1 MSEYQLTATTTVT
14 RKSDGASIPND
25 PRNGDRVVYN
35 DWVKAGGVPD
45 PYVEP
50 PHDFKADA
58 QAALDASD
66 MTMLRCVEADISVP
80 AEWKNYRIALRD
92 IMKSGVGPLPKRPPF
107 PTGT

>member
-1 MSEYQLTATTTVT
+1 MSEYQLTSNAIII

-25 PRNGDRVVYN
+25 PRNRDRAEY
-35 DWVKAGGVPD
+35 DAWIEDGGVPD